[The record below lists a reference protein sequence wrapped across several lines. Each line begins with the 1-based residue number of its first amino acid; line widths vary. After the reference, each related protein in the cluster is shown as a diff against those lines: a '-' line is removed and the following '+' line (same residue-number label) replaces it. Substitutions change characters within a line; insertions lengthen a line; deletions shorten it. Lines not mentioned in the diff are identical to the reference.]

1 MAVDNPEKA
10 GSPVRLHRRSLGVPH
25 IVFFVVAAS
34 APLTVAAG
42 GVPVSFAVTS
52 LTGIPLVYV
61 IIAAILLVFT
71 VGYAAMSRHVTNAGA
86 FYTYVS
92 RGLGQAWGVGAALVA
107 VVAYNAMQVG
117 IYGLYG
123 FAASGALETFFGVQV
138 SWVVPVLVT
147 MAIIGGLGALQVD
160 VNARVL
166 GVFLIAE
173 VLIVLSFDIAG
184 ITKPT
189 EPLTAAPF
197 LPSALAGGA
206 VGAALCFVTAS
217 FMGFESA
224 AIYGEEAKDPKRTVA
239 RATYIA
245 VLLIGIFYAFTAW
258 ATSMAVGDSQ
268 VISRTQELGANLFFV
283 YAEQNVGRWFADIA
297 TVLFVTSLFAALLS
311 FHNAV
316 ARYFFS
322 LGRERVLPRAL
333 SRVQPRTGAPIAG
346 SIAQTVLALVVV
358 VVFGVAGKDPVLG
371 LFTWLTNLGALG
383 VIFLM
388 ALTSLSVVFY
398 LRRYNEL
405 LAERTAHHAVASAI
419 AAVALFIVFY
429 LATTNFDALLGA
441 EPGDPMIWI
450 LPGLVVLAAV
460 VGLAFGWTLKRTR
473 PHVYDGIGRGG
484 ETDTDAGV

>member
-1 MAVDNPEKA
+1 M
-10 GSPVRLHRRSLGVPH
+10 
-25 IVFFVVAAS
+25 
-34 APLTVAAG
+34 
-42 GVPVSFAVTS
+42 
-52 LTGIPLVYV
+52 
-61 IIAAILLVFT
+61 
-71 VGYAAMSRHVTNAGA
+71 
-86 FYTYVS
+86 
-92 RGLGQAWGVGAALVA
+92 
-107 VVAYNAMQVG
+107 
-117 IYGLYG
+117 
-123 FAASGALETFFGVQV
+123 
-138 SWVVPVLVT
+138 
-147 MAIIGGLGALQVD
+147 GALQVD